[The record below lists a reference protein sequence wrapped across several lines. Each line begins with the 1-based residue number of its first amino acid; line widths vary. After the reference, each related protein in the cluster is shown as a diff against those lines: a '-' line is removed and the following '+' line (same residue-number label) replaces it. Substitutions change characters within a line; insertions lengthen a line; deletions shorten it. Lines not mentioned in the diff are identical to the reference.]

1 MTRTGRVKQG
11 VPSRFKPKLSGTKL
25 KCAESLASEP
35 PRYLIRYL
43 SRVAELAWWA
53 TRLRILLFTLRG
65 LRSIIISIR
74 VQPPKRSLAP
84 NMADTRTRDTVTSL
98 LNYDVSDNEDDPFRD
113 IDTTLHEPASKSNTT
128 KRKATGTDNK
138 ENTDILGLDEEV
150 KIVKKRKPIAK
161 LDEAK
166 LLSQPGIPK
175 LRAIARSN
183 SIASKLRLKGKGHE
197 YSDAAKLLSHYQ
209 LWLDN
214 LYPRAKFADG
224 LQLVEKVGHRKRMQ
238 VMRKEWIDEGR
249 PGYGKDVEDTHTL
262 ASAEG
267 QNRRD
272 GSDRVRSKSPVD
284 RRPIAGPK
292 TTAHESIFGH
302 LDEGDDDDM
311 FFNDPQFDSD
321 ADDHNANEPDEDELD
336 ALLAEQT
343 ATKDSRPQ
351 HRQTEPNEDNED
363 NEDDLDA
370 LMAEQAGTSH
380 VDEPPQRDQL
390 NPRPG
395 EAAPDAMQAEDI
407 TVPHHDPEPTTQPE
421 HDDFPANDDDDELE
435 ALLAAHAASSP

>member
-1 MTRTGRVKQG
+1 
-11 VPSRFKPKLSGTKL
+11 
-25 KCAESLASEP
+25 
-35 PRYLIRYL
+35 
-43 SRVAELAWWA
+43 
-53 TRLRILLFTLRG
+53 
-65 LRSIIISIR
+65 
-74 VQPPKRSLAP
+74 
-84 NMADTRTRDTVTSL
+84 MADTRTRDTVTSL

-113 IDTTLHEPASKSNTT
+113 IDTTLHEPANKANAT
-128 KRKATGTDNK
+128 KRKATGTDSK

-150 KIVKKRKPIAK
+150 KIVKKRKPVAK

-224 LQLVEKVGHRKRMQ
+224 LQLVEKVGHGKRMQ
-238 VMRKEWIDEGR
+238 VMMKEWIDEGK
-249 PGYGKDVEDTHTL
+249 PGYGNAMEDTHT
-262 ASAEG
+262 AANEEAQSG
-267 QNRRD
+267 RD
-272 GSDRVRSKSPVD
+272 SSNHVRSKSPID
-284 RRPIAGPK
+284 KRQEAGPR
-292 TTAHESIFGH
+292 TNAHESMFGN

-321 ADDHNANEPDEDELD
+321 VDDHNANEPDEDELD

-351 HRQTEPNEDNED
+351 QPRTEPNKD

-370 LMAEQAGTSH
+370 LTVEQARTSH
-380 VDEPPQRDQL
+380 ADEPPQRDQRSPHL
-390 NPRPG
+390 GEDAPGALRAENFAVPRRDPG
-395 EAAPDAMQAEDI
+395 
-407 TVPHHDPEPTTQPE
+407 PTTQPE
-421 HDDFPANDDDDELE
+421 HGHLPTDDDLDDDEDDDELE
-435 ALLAAHAASSP
+435 ALLAAHAAGSP

>member
-1 MTRTGRVKQG
+1 
-11 VPSRFKPKLSGTKL
+11 
-25 KCAESLASEP
+25 
-35 PRYLIRYL
+35 
-43 SRVAELAWWA
+43 
-53 TRLRILLFTLRG
+53 
-65 LRSIIISIR
+65 
-74 VQPPKRSLAP
+74 
-84 NMADTRTRDTVTSL
+84 MADTRTRDTVTSL

-183 SIASKLRLKGKGHE
+183 SIASKLRLNGKGHE

-224 LQLVEKVGHRKRMQ
+224 LQLVEKVGHGKRMQ

-249 PGYGKDVEDTHTL
+249 PGYGKDVKDTHTL
-262 ASAEG
+262 VSAEG

-284 RRPIAGPK
+284 RRPTAGPK